1 MTKTELLN
9 KTARSEDERLLL
21 ARTLDRLEL
30 ARTRSIPAHTGFLS
44 PQERTAVEALLNA
57 CGHPRRLFF
66 GGFPQAERTVCF
78 FLPDWQEEENVLEGE
93 DCPVRALRASFT
105 GGGLTHRDFLGAI
118 LGLGLDR
125 EKVGDLL
132 VGQGV
137 CDILVFR
144 EIAPYLRQNLT
155 EAGRAKLKVAEIDLS
170 EIAPPEKQVK
180 VIHDTV
186 SSPRLDA
193 VMAAGFAIGRSKA
206 AGLIST
212 GKVELNHRP
221 CVKPDRTVNEGD
233 TLTCRGLGKCVLKE
247 VNGLS
252 KKGRTILVLER
263 YL

>member
-1 MTKTELLN
+1 M
-9 KTARSEDERLLL
+9 
-21 ARTLDRLEL
+21 
-30 ARTRSIPAHTGFLS
+30 
-44 PQERTAVEALLNA
+44 
-57 CGHPRRLFF
+57 
-66 GGFPQAERTVCF
+66 
-78 FLPDWQEEENVLEGE
+78 
-93 DCPVRALRASFT
+93 
-105 GGGLTHRDFLGAI
+105 
-118 LGLGLDR
+118 
-125 EKVGDLL
+125 GDLL

-137 CDILVFR
+137 CNILVFR

-155 EAGRAKLKVAEIDLS
+155 EAGRARLKVAEIGLS